1 MATISAN
8 INISSADITSSAINI
23 SNTMTMTKAGTN
35 TGLDFSSGLISR
47 KFTAVTEVDLVAAG
61 TQMYGTPTA
70 TANANKLY
78 IKNTGSS
85 TTEYVTIGIGT
96 ATETQEIDD
105 DTSNNH
111 IGRLYGGD
119 WMLIPFH
126 GVATNGDITVKPSTA
141 EVTTVEWILFFQ

>member
-70 TANANKLY
+70 TDNANKLY

>member
-126 GVATNGDITVKPSTA
+126 GVATNGDKA
-141 EVTTVEWILFFQ
+141 KYCRGYYC

>member
-23 SNTMTMTKAGTN
+23 SNTMTMTKAGTK

-70 TANANKLY
+70 TDNANKLY

-105 DTSNNH
+105 NTSKNH